1 MILNGSFNKEG
12 GWTYIGEVGISRV
25 DYVIANEKAE
35 EIIKKVDEGDRT
47 ESDHVPME
55 VELEGPVM
63 TKRKKNRIKVVE
75 KSDWGEEGREKYRK
89 CCKGWTCEQKEN
101 ESI

>member
-12 GWTYIGEVGISRV
+12 GWTYIGEVGVSRV

-47 ESDHVPME
+47 ESDHNGSGTGGTGYDKE
-55 VELEGPVM
+55 E
-63 TKRKKNRIKVVE
+63 KK
-75 KSDWGEEGREKYRK
+75 
-89 CCKGWTCEQKEN
+89 
-101 ESI
+101 

>member
-1 MILNGSFNKEG
+1 
-12 GWTYIGEVGISRV
+12 
-25 DYVIANEKAE
+25 
-35 EIIKKVDEGDRT
+35 
-47 ESDHVPME
+47 ME

-75 KSDWGEEGREKYRK
+75 KSDWGEGREKYRK